1 MNTTDYIKNE
11 LLRNSACSIEIA
23 SNIKPVNID
32 TNKVKSILNKKY
44 TSAQNMESVLCMF
57 KTMFISSINI
67 DNIPVVD
74 KKIDTW
80 IKNLKSLSS
89 GQYGEVY
96 IADIISNIDIIIKV
110 PLQTAS
116 YTDVIREYFIGVT
129 MINSLRYYIPNFVY
143 TLGAFQCGDIKKNCN
158 GKPKLM
164 IMYEKIKGQGLFY
177 KIKDRGFDWFLN
189 IFAQLLIALEIAQ
202 RSIGFCHYDLH
213 SLNVMIREE
222 RVNYVGLID
231 NVSYKVSTNE
241 YPVIIDFGMS
251 CVRYKGEDI
260 GNTGLSQS
268 NIFPF
273 CVQGKDVG
281 MFLNSVYVYNSDI
294 ACKDKISKL
303 ASYLGIDIFK
313 TSMSLHFNKTPLE
326 ILSKI
331 LLNPQYSAIISNT
344 ITIGDRKELIPIHYD
359 TVKNIYLNILKTKSD
374 QTELALSKCINNPLI
389 YKSYILS
396 NTVRTIASGIK
407 FSEITNNLNMIMK
420 NNKDEMIEYDL
431 DRLQGY
437 KNISTITSEILG
449 ISKSLLKQD
458 VSTLYAKCYFTPNR
472 KKQIISDIADFNK
485 IYTNFKQILPYL
497 DMIYTIRWHGLE
509 KEYESFLTEFNNSP
523 QYKNYIIY
531 KDTMNSTSR
540 WVKSLASDITSDNK

>member
-23 SNIKPVNID
+23 SNINPDNID
-32 TNKVKSILNKKY
+32 TNKVNSILNTKY

-57 KTMFISSINI
+57 KTMFVSSINI

-74 KKIDTW
+74 KNVNTW
-80 IKNLKSLSS
+80 VKKLKSLSS

-110 PLQTAS
+110 PLQSAS
-116 YTDVIREYFIGVT
+116 YIDILREYFIGVT

-143 TLGAFQCGDIKKNCN
+143 TLGAFQCGDIKKGCT
-158 GKPKLM
+158 GKPNLM
-164 IMYEKIKGQGLFY
+164 IMYEKIKGHGLFH
-177 KIKDRGFDWFLN
+177 KMKNRGFEWFLN

-213 SLNVMIREE
+213 TLNIMIREE
-222 RVNYVGLID
+222 RVKYVGLID
-231 NVSYKVSTNE
+231 NVSYKVSANE
-241 YPVIIDFGMS
+241 YPVIIDFGRS

-260 GNTGLSQS
+260 GLTGMRQC

-281 MFLNSVYVYNSDI
+281 MFLNSAYVYNNDI
-294 ACKDKISKL
+294 SCKDKISEL

-313 TSMSLHFNKTPLE
+313 TSMSFHFNKTPLE

-331 LLNPQYSAIISNT
+331 LLKPYYSTIISNT
-344 ITIGDRKELIPIHYD
+344 ITIEDRKELIPIHYN
-359 TVKNIYLNILKTKSD
+359 TVKNTYLDILKTKSAHD
-374 QTELALSKCINNPLI
+374 KLTLSRCMNNPII
-389 YKSYILS
+389 YRSYILS
-396 NTVRTIASGIK
+396 STVSKIASNIK
-407 FSEITNNLNMIMK
+407 FSEITNELDTIMK
-420 NNKDEMIEYDL
+420 INKYEMIQYDL
-431 DRLQGY
+431 NRLQGY
-437 KNISTITSEILG
+437 KNILTITSEILG

-458 VSTLYAKCYFTPNR
+458 ISTLYAKCYFTPNR

-497 DMIYTIRWHGLE
+497 DKIYTIRWHGLE
-509 KEYESFLTEFNNSP
+509 KEYEPFLKEFNNSP
-523 QYKNYIIY
+523 QYKSYIIY

-540 WVKSLASDITSDNK
+540 WVKALASDITSDNK